1 MQYDPIKKGLGAF
14 FNRSPSL
21 RILFYNLLNLLL
33 LRAWHIK
40 KELKKYKKENT
51 GSIRVLDAGI
61 GFGQYTYYMMKLSKS
76 WIITGVD
83 VKTEQIRD
91 CNDFIK
97 KINREHQVNFK
108 VADLTT
114 INEQN
119 TYNLILCV
127 DVMEHIENDVQV
139 FRNFVKSL
147 KPGGVVLISTPSDQG
162 GSDVHDNDTES
173 FIEEH
178 VRDGYNVVEI
188 EEKLR
193 SAGFMK
199 IKSKYSYGKPGKISW
214 RISMKYPII
223 MLSRSKLFYIILPF
237 YYILTFPF
245 TLLLNF
251 LDVNIKHK
259 SGTGLI
265 VKASIN

>member
-14 FNRSPSL
+14 FNRSLSL

-33 LRAWHIK
+33 LRAWHIN
-40 KELKKYKKENT
+40 KELKKYRKENA
-51 GSIRVLDAGI
+51 GSIRVLDAGS

-147 KPGGVVLISTPSDQG
+147 KPWGVVLISTPSDQG
-162 GSDVHDNDTES
+162 GSDVHENDTES

-199 IKSKYSYGKPGKISW
+199 IKLNYSYGKPGKISW
-214 RISMKYPII
+214 IISMKYPII

-251 LDVNIKHK
+251 LDINIKHK
-259 SGTGLI
+259 SGSGLI
-265 VKASIN
+265 VRASIN